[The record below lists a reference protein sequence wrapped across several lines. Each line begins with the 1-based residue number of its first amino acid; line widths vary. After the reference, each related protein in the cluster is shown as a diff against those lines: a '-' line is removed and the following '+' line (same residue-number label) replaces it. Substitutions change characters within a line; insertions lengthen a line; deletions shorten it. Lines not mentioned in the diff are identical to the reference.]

1 MARQF
6 SHNQKLE
13 PWHSLAGK
21 VVLVTG
27 ASSGIGR
34 DFCLDL
40 ALAGCR
46 LILAARRID
55 RLQSLCN
62 EINGQLEESKNH
74 QAVAIELDIAADSS
88 TIEKYVQKA
97 WEAFG
102 HIDVLINNAGIRGN
116 WNLNL

>member
-1 MARQF
+1 MATQ
-6 SHNQKLE
+6 LE

-21 VVLVTG
+21 IVLITG

-34 DFCLDL
+34 DLCFDL
-40 ALAGCR
+40 APAGCR

-55 RLQSLCN
+55 QLQSVCN
-62 EINGQLEESKNH
+62 EINHQLLSHETKNFR
-74 QAVAIELDIAADSS
+74 AVAIELDIAADGS